1 VALGH
6 QAETA
11 AHLSAA
17 WRDPDDDGA
26 AVVGRLLS
34 GNETVLHEQRHLPPR
49 GSRIHVGQPG
59 QLAYLQALILLD
71 TSQQL
76 ESGLGDDD
84 PGGGGPAIEHLAT
97 GVEPEE
103 LLERALDRSQLVFL
117 RGAFAF
123 GHILQGID
131 SCKTLSITYGWF
143 WVSACNAPK
152 EGRRLNPPRP
162 RDSGKLGRMARIAP
176 PVATMGPVVRI
187 ELERVEALELLGM
200 TLAHLKDAE
209 ARAEM
214 SPRVALLMAIR
225 DKLALGLREE
235 R

>member
-1 VALGH
+1 VAGPSGEDVGHVALGH
-6 QAETA
+6 QAEAA

-17 WRDPDDDGA
+17 RGDPYDDGA

-34 GNETVLHEQRHLPPR
+34 GDETVLYELRHLAPR
-49 GSRIHVGQPG
+49 GGRIHVGQPG
-59 QLAYLQALILLD
+59 QLADLDALILWNAA
-71 TSQQL
+71 QQL
-76 ESGLGDDD
+76 ESGWGDDH
-84 PGGGGPAIEHLAT
+84 PGGGSPAIEHLAT

-103 LLERALDRSQLVFL
+103 LLQRALDRSQVVFL
-117 RGAFAF
+117 RVDFAY
-123 GHILQGID
+123 GHVRQSTD
-131 SCKTLSITYGWF
+131 SCKTLSITF
-143 WVSACNAPK
+143 KVAP
-152 EGRRLNPPRP
+152 
-162 RDSGKLGRMARIAP
+162 SARIAP
-176 PVATMGPVVRI
+176 AMATIGPVLRI
-187 ELERVEALELLGM
+187 QLERVEALELLGM